1 MSSAPPKLEVIH
13 GGSEAE
19 VSAPTAEL
27 DSGNRNLL
35 VWALGGLLAVALLG
49 LGVQS
54 RQAAELRV
62 EVTAL
67 TAELA
72 TTQQALD
79 AHEKH
84 LDRVRSSI
92 AELQELVDRDPSPVR
107 PEPL

>member
-1 MSSAPPKLEVIH
+1 MSNAPPKLEVVH
-13 GGSEAE
+13 GSSEAE
-19 VSAPTAEL
+19 VSPPTAER

-35 VWALGGLLAVALLG
+35 VWALSGLLAVALLG

-54 RQAAELRV
+54 RQTAELRL

-67 TAELA
+67 TAQLDA
-72 TTQQALD
+72 TQQALD

-92 AELQELVDRDPSPVR
+92 ADLQELVDQDPTPTPS
-107 PEPL
+107 EPR

>member
-1 MSSAPPKLEVIH
+1 MSNAPPKLEVIH
-13 GGSEAE
+13 GRSEAQ
-19 VSAPTAEL
+19 VSPPTAER
-27 DSGNRNLL
+27 DAGNRNLL
-35 VWALGGLLAVALLG
+35 AWALAGLLAVALLG

-67 TAELA
+67 TAELDA
-72 TTQQALD
+72 TQQALD

-92 AELQELVDRDPSPVR
+92 AQLQELADRDPSPTP
-107 PEPL
+107 PEPF